1 MLVKDDRPQHYH
13 EKPCPDCG
21 GKLLMTCE
29 SYSGFCFYCLGC
41 GQRFVDTDEDDV
53 VEEEGLDFEN
63 VARREREANRS
74 D

>member
-1 MLVKDDRPQHYH
+1 
-13 EKPCPDCG
+13 
-21 GKLLMTCE
+21 
-29 SYSGFCFYCLGC
+29 
-41 GQRFVDTDEDDV
+41 VDTDEDDV